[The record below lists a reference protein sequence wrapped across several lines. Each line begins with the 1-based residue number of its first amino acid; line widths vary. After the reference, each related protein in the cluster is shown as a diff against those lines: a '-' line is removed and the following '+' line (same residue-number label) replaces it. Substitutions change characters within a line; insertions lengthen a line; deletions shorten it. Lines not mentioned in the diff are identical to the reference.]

1 MSTRD
6 VDSAALLR
14 TEGREAA
21 ADERTLFR
29 DDSPSARTASK
40 PPPERD
46 SGRLSG
52 ETDEGSDDHNR
63 NTQRGSDQIVIDHRA
78 LEDWI
83 FGSEQVAVPLP
94 CDVPSTPRP
103 VGASLRQRN
112 GQTQVKPLPPKFEE
126 PSKLLSRPFNFL
138 HTPVSPLRRNLS
150 TAVLILSAGTT
161 VIMLVHHFV
170 LRPSDP
176 RTDFS
181 GTSRL
186 ASTNSQPVKAPLPLS
201 RTETPAVAS
210 GENTP
215 AAGSLNAIQPASF
228 RDIVDQ
234 GSYETKTP
242 GSLPPVVSAN
252 VNVQASSKNT
262 PPSEVPQLASIY
274 SRPVAEHTQSLPP
287 IEAVPLATQ
296 RSAPSSG
303 SASETTASL
312 SQNPPSSESKAID
325 PHGNATQPHIDTVS
339 RRKRDEKTSQT
350 VETRWCTADI
360 FPEHVHASSRMK
372 PGQLDVK
379 KLCADQHFPFTV
391 SLRCLVASVI
401 CPDHPAEKESKVV
414 QKATPARRVP

>member
-150 TAVLILSAGTT
+150 TAVLILSAGRA
-161 VIMLVHHFV
+161 LHGFGPSVHAV
-170 LRPSDP
+170 RGSDP
-176 RTDFS
+176 AQSAGACRCATAHDRP
-181 GTSRL
+181 GC
-186 ASTNSQPVKAPLPLS
+186 SQ
-201 RTETPAVAS
+201 
-210 GENTP
+210 
-215 AAGSLNAIQPASF
+215 
-228 RDIVDQ
+228 
-234 GSYETKTP
+234 
-242 GSLPPVVSAN
+242 
-252 VNVQASSKNT
+252 
-262 PPSEVPQLASIY
+262 
-274 SRPVAEHTQSLPP
+274 
-287 IEAVPLATQ
+287 
-296 RSAPSSG
+296 
-303 SASETTASL
+303 
-312 SQNPPSSESKAID
+312 
-325 PHGNATQPHIDTVS
+325 
-339 RRKRDEKTSQT
+339 
-350 VETRWCTADI
+350 
-360 FPEHVHASSRMK
+360 
-372 PGQLDVK
+372 
-379 KLCADQHFPFTV
+379 
-391 SLRCLVASVI
+391 
-401 CPDHPAEKESKVV
+401 
-414 QKATPARRVP
+414 